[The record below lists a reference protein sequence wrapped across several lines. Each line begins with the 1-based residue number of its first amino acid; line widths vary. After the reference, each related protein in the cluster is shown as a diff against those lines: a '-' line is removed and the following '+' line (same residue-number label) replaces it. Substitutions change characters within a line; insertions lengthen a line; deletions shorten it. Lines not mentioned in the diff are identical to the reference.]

1 MKTYNKNEN
10 SKMFELST
18 KIQTYQ
24 SNAIG
29 SCYIS
34 LFSKKKE
41 KKEKNCSINNIEM

>member
-1 MKTYNKNEN
+1 
-10 SKMFELST
+10 MFELST

-41 KKEKNCSINNIEM
+41 KKEKRNCSINNMKCNIHISENAAL